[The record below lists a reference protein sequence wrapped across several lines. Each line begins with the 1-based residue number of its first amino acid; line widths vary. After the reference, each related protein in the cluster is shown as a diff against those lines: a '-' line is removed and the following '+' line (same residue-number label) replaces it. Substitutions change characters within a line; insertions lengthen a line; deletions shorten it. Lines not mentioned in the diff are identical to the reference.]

1 MGKKACLFFLD
12 PRQSLENQQEGAYKM
27 NIVLWSIII
36 IGGSVGLLSSLY
48 CIFSLV
54 AVIGFKIYRMIK
66 YGASLYD

>member
-1 MGKKACLFFLD
+1 
-12 PRQSLENQQEGAYKM
+12 M
-27 NIVLWSIII
+27 NIVLLSIII

>member
-12 PRQSLENQQEGAYKM
+12 PSQYLENQQQGAYKM